1 MVETQNEK
9 QERALLVGLVTA
21 KQNLQKMQENLDEL
35 AFLAE
40 TAGAIPVEQVYQNL
54 HLPDN
59 RTYVGSGKLAE
70 IKQMI
75 RLKAIDVLIF
85 DDEISPA
92 QQRNIEKETKIK
104 VLDRHVDS
112 RHFAQ
117 RARTTQAKLQV
128 ELAQQ
133 QYLLPRLRGMWHY
146 SLTG

>member
-75 RLKAIDVLIF
+75 RLKAIIIDGKSL
-85 DDEISPA
+85 
-92 QQRNIEKETKIK
+92 RYMLIEKG
-104 VLDRHVDS
+104 
-112 RHFAQ
+112 FA
-117 RARTTQAKLQV
+117 REYYGDKK
-128 ELAQQ
+128 ES
-133 QYLLPRLRGMWHY
+133 WC
-146 SLTG
+146 

>member
-1 MVETQNEK
+1 
-9 QERALLVGLVTA
+9 
-21 KQNLQKMQENLDEL
+21 MQENLDEL

-92 QQRNIEKETKIK
+92 QQRNIEKETKVK
-104 VLDRHVDS
+104 VLDRSMLILDIFCS
-112 RHFAQ
+112 KGTNNSSQ
-117 RARTTQAKLQV
+117 ITGRAGATTISAASASWYV
-128 ELAQQ
+128 AT
-133 QYLLPRLRGMWHY
+133 P
-146 SLTG
+146 